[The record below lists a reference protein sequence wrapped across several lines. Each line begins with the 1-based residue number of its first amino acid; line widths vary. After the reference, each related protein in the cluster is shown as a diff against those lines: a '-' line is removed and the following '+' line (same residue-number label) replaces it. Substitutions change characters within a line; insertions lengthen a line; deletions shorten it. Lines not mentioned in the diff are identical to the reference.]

1 MKIAVLFGGRG
12 AEREVSIST
21 GAMVAREL
29 RRLGHSIVALDVCAD
44 VELDV
49 SPQELFDMNAPISDV
64 KISDTAPEAEEYG
77 GSFFGRNV
85 IEICREADIVFNA
98 LHGADGENGRI
109 QAAFDLLGIR
119 YTGTGAQGSMIAMN
133 KNISKQLFK
142 ASGIPTPQE
151 IILTAAECRRYGY
164 PEGICLDYPCVVKPC
179 CGGSSVGVSIVSN
192 NEELIKALDI
202 AFKYENEVMIE
213 QYIRGREFSVGI
225 IGSHVLPVIE
235 IIPKQG
241 FYDYANKYQPGYTKE
256 ICPAVLDKRMTELM
270 QETAVAVCGVLG
282 LGAYARVDFMME
294 GKEIYCLEAN
304 TLPGMT
310 PTSLLPQEAAAAG
323 VSFGRLL
330 EKIIE
335 ESMKLSRR

>member
-12 AEREVSIST
+12 TEREVSIST

-29 RRLGHSIVALDVCAD
+29 RRIGHSVVAMDVCAD
-44 VELDV
+44 VELNV
-49 SPQELFDMNAPISDV
+49 PPRELFNMDVPILDAA
-64 KISDTAPEAEEYG
+64 IPDTAPEAQTY
-77 GSFFGRNV
+77 STTFFGRNV
-85 IEICREADIVFNA
+85 IEICRAADIVFNA
-98 LHGADGENGRI
+98 LHGADGENGKL
-109 QAAFDLLGIR
+109 QATFDLLGIR

-142 ASGIPTPQE
+142 ANGIPTPQE
-151 IILTAAECRRYGY
+151 IILTAKECEKYGY

-179 CGGSSVGVSIVSN
+179 CGGSSVGVSIVN
-192 NEELIKALDI
+192 DNAELKKALDI
-202 AFKYENEVMIE
+202 AFKYEPEVMIE
-213 QYIRGREFSVGI
+213 QYICGREFSVGVV
-225 IGSHVLPVIE
+225 GSHVLPVIE
-235 IIPKQG
+235 IIPNSG
-241 FYDYANKYQPGYTKE
+241 FYDYANKYQPGYTRE
-256 ICPAVLDKRMTELM
+256 VCPAMLDRRTAELM
-270 QETAVAVCGVLG
+270 QETAIAVCGVLG
-282 LGAYARVDFMME
+282 LGAYARIDFMME

-335 ESMKLSRR
+335 ESMKLSRI